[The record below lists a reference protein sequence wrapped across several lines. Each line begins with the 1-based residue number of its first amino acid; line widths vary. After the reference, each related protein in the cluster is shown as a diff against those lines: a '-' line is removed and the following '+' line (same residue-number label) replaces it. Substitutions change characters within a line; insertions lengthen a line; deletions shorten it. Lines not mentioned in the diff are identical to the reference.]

1 MDELDDDQ
9 KMPTQRLRG
18 IDDEMEFLFSNFFN
32 SKYPILIS
40 AEKRWHP
47 PTDVIETDE
56 EFMVVMDLASVKQ
69 EDIKL
74 IYEAGILTV
83 SGQRKEL
90 NINQKRHYHK
100 MEIDFGP
107 FERKIKI
114 KARIVDNSIKA
125 SYENGFLIIK
135 LKKDTNTSKTTHIVI
150 E

>member
-1 MDELDDDQ
+1 MDEMDDDQ

-32 SKYPILIS
+32 AKYPILIS

-74 IYEAGILTV
+74 TYEGGILTV
-83 SGQRKEL
+83 SGLRREL
-90 NINQKRHYHK
+90 NIDQKRHYHK

-125 SYENGFLIIK
+125 LYDNGFLIIK
-135 LKKDTNTSKTTHIVI
+135 LKKDTNTSKATRIVI

>member
-1 MDELDDDQ
+1 MEEMDDDQ

-56 EFMVVMDLASVKQ
+56 EFMVVMDLANVKQ
-69 EDIKL
+69 DDIKL
-74 IYEAGILTV
+74 TYEAGILTV
-83 SGQRKEL
+83 SGLRKEL
-90 NINQKRHYHK
+90 NISQKRHYHK

-107 FERKIKI
+107 FERRIKI

-125 SYENGFLIIK
+125 LYDNGFLIIK
-135 LKKDTNTSKTTHIVI
+135 LKKDTNTSKATRIII

>member
-1 MDELDDDQ
+1 MEEMDEDQ
-9 KMPTQRLRG
+9 NMPTHRLRG

-56 EFMVVMDLASVKQ
+56 EFMVVMDLANVKQ

-74 IYEAGILTV
+74 TYEAGVLTV
-83 SGQRKEL
+83 SGARREL
-90 NINQKRHYHK
+90 NIDQKRHYHK
-100 MEIDFGP
+100 MEIDFGT
-107 FERKIKI
+107 FERRIKI
-114 KARIVDNSIKA
+114 KARIVDDSIKA
-125 SYENGFLIIK
+125 LYDNGFLIIK
-135 LKKDTNTSKTTHIVI
+135 LKKDTNTSKVTNIVI